1 MKEKTWSSNGQL
13 IPFHFMKHST
23 PVKITLFAAL
33 ALSMMNSGY
42 SNPLYEEASHLKI
55 GDEVPNFA
63 ATTIDDEEFAFE
75 DYKGKVVLVN
85 LFATWCGPCKAEM
98 PMLQKKVHEA
108 NADNEDFKL
117 IGFSREEGNDQVKP
131 FAKKLGLKFALAG
144 DPERKVYDVFAEGY
158 IPRLYL
164 IGKDGIIKYAA
175 VGADEA
181 DVPALLKAI
190 ETALAE

>member
-1 MKEKTWSSNGQL
+1 
-13 IPFHFMKHST
+13 MKHST

-42 SNPLYEEASHLKI
+42 SNPLYEEASNLKI
-55 GDEVPNFA
+55 GDEVPNFT
-63 ATTIDDEEFAFE
+63 ATTIDDEEFALE

-98 PMLQKKVHEA
+98 PMLQEKVHEA

-131 FAKKLGLKFALAG
+131 FAKQLGLEFALAG

-164 IGKDGIIKYAA
+164 IGKDGTIKYAA

-181 DVPALLKAI
+181 DVPDLLKAI